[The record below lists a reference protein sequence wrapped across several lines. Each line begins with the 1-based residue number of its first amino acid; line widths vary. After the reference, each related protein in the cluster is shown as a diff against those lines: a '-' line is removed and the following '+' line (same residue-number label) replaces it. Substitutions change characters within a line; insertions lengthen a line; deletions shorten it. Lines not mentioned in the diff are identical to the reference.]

1 MKPTLIRTP
10 AVDQEN
16 PKPVDVDLVLRDALI
31 RALEERQQHLL
42 YRGVKHLAM
51 LVGLLIVGVAI
62 GIMWWGW

>member
-1 MKPTLIRTP
+1 
-10 AVDQEN
+10 
-16 PKPVDVDLVLRDALI
+16 VDLVLRDALI